1 MDAEAIKR
9 KYFGFDAAMRHIPE
23 VSDKIRNRIK
33 PIDLKRCY
41 DGLSSDH
48 FVVGLYDY
56 FVNGDMPSLKN
67 NLYVSCVLKLT
78 SLAISEDRFELQ
90 TPDYL
95 LYSMISDSNA
105 MVQAFSVASPHGFV
119 SAREDPLNNQFY
131 VHMLQLAMMGDDVS
145 LADKIRRMAKN
156 GRKPLRIE
164 CERGEDFFSTL
175 IRGDKEGL
183 EQIIRTDAS
192 RKSEH
197 VYTEDYFSFLAVL
210 EAKLC
215 WRRGVFV
222 EIDHP
227 LVPMELMPVKPLDH
241 YDDVY
246 DFLKLGWVPPPQGL
260 IGRVSR
266 WFKT

>member
-1 MDAEAIKR
+1 MDGEAIKR
-9 KYFGFDAAMRHIPE
+9 KTHRIDAAFEHMAT
-23 VSDKIRNRIK
+23 VSDKIRRRVK
-33 PIDLKRCY
+33 PINLKNCY
-41 DGLSSDH
+41 SGLSIDH
-48 FVVGLYDY
+48 VVVGFFDY
-56 FVNGDMPSLKN
+56 FSRGDMASMKN
-67 NLYVSCVLKLT
+67 NLYVSCALKLA
-78 SLAISEDRFELQ
+78 SLSISDDRFELQ

-95 LYSMISDSNA
+95 LYSMLSDSQA
-105 MVQAFSVASPHGFV
+105 MAREFSAASPQGFV
-119 SAREDPLNNQFY
+119 SAREDPLNSQFY
-131 VHMLQLAMMGDDVS
+131 VHMFQLAMARDDVS

-156 GRKPLRIE
+156 GRKPMRTQ

-183 EQIIRTDAS
+183 EKIILVDAA
-192 RKSEH
+192 RKLEH

-215 WRRGVFV
+215 WIRGIPV

-246 DFLKLGWVPPPQGL
+246 DFLRPGWVPPPQGL